1 MKILIVDDSIHFLN
15 ALGAILREAGY
26 SDVVM
31 KESAPEA
38 IEFLRSPEC
47 RSRGNHVD
55 VILMDVIM
63 PGMDG
68 LEAVRLIK
76 KDPEL
81 IDIPIVMVSVED
93 EEQKIKQA
101 FDAGAID
108 FIDKPIKKLELLAR
122 VRSILRLKEEMDRR
136 KNREKE
142 LEKTVEQLRKA
153 ISELKTLSGLLPIC
167 SYCKKIRDD
176 QGYWQQV
183 EAYIAE
189 HSEAGFSH
197 SICPECL
204 KEHYPDYAQDVL
216 KQSAKKENQNIE

>member
-1 MKILIVDDSIHFLN
+1 MKILIVDDSILFLN

-26 SDVVM
+26 TDIAI
-31 KESAPEA
+31 KESALEA
-38 IEFLRSPEC
+38 IEFLRSPTC
-47 RSRGNHVD
+47 RVPGNHVD
-55 VILMDVIM
+55 VILMDVMM
-63 PGMDG
+63 PDMDG
-68 LEAVRLIK
+68 LEAVRTIK
-76 KDPEL
+76 NDPEL
-81 IDIPIVMVSVED
+81 REIPIVMVSVED
-93 EEQKIKQA
+93 EEKKIKQA

-108 FIDKPIKKLELLAR
+108 YINKPIKKLELLAR

-136 KNREKE
+136 KNRELE

-153 ISELKTLSGLLPIC
+153 ISELKILSGLLPIC

-183 EAYIAE
+183 EAYIAG

-204 KEHYPDYAQDVL
+204 KEHYPAYAKEVL
-216 KQSAKKENQNIE
+216 KQSAKKEKQKGK